1 MLKVTGLSVH
11 YGDLLA
17 LQDVSF
23 EVKEGQTVALLGA
36 NGAGKTTTLKAISQL
51 LRPSLGSIEFLGR
64 EIIGLSPHR
73 VVELGIAHIP
83 EARRLFPL
91 MTVLENLELGSYT
104 RHARKKR
111 KLSLERVFDLFPIL
125 AARRHQLAGTLSG
138 GEQQLLAIARGIM
151 ACPSLLLLDEPSLGL
166 APILVEAI
174 FRVTQEINSQGVTVL
189 LVEQNVGHALE
200 IADYAYVLETG
211 RIALEGEGRTV
222 LASDRVRQAYL
233 GM

>member
-1 MLKVTGLSVH
+1 MH

-17 LQDVSF
+17 LEDVSF
-23 EVKEGQTVALLGA
+23 EVKEGQTVTLLGA

-51 LRPSLGSIEFLGR
+51 LRPSRGSMKFLGR

-104 RHARKKR
+104 GHARKKR
-111 KLSLERVFDLFPIL
+111 KPSLERVFDLFPIL
-125 AARRHQLAGTLSG
+125 ADRRHQLAGTLSG
-138 GEQQLLAIARGIM
+138 GEQQLLAIGRGIM

-189 LVEQNVGHALE
+189 LVEQNVRHALE

-211 RIALEGEGRTV
+211 RITLEGEGRTL